1 MFYYFLPWCAFVAAV
16 ISYSKYPKYRNLY
29 YCGLFFLFFL
39 IIYVAGFRYQVG
51 ADWYSY
57 LDIFLGYKEAEEVST
72 GFISNV
78 LKFLSCGYQVFVFVY
93 FLLSFVLKLWLFNRL
108 SSSFAISL
116 LIYLG
121 FWFLVYDLNGIRQGM
136 SLSFT
141 GIAFY
146 FAYRRRLR
154 YYLLFVLAAISFHA
168 SAICFLPFYWMV
180 KLKVSYFYQV
190 VVLCLVV
197 CLAYFHISE
206 WLLLLLGEIIGES
219 YLTNKALSYALSD
232 AFGTNIIFSFTTV
245 HRILIFF
252 LTLFVLTKINIDNNL
267 KQALNMTAFINI
279 IIYFLFC
286 QYEIIATRLS
296 LPFRFT
302 ECILFSFIPFVF
314 KSHSRIFAILLILI
328 YVEWQVYQTLSI
340 PNGGLLPYKNIFII

>member
-1 MFYYFLPWCAFVAAV
+1 
-16 ISYSKYPKYRNLY
+16 
-29 YCGLFFLFFL
+29 
-39 IIYVAGFRYQVG
+39 
-51 ADWYSY
+51 
-57 LDIFLGYKEAEEVST
+57 
-72 GFISNV
+72 
-78 LKFLSCGYQVFVFVY
+78 
-93 FLLSFVLKLWLFNRL
+93 
-108 SSSFAISL
+108 
-116 LIYLG
+116 
-121 FWFLVYDLNGIRQGM
+121 
-136 SLSFT
+136 
-141 GIAFY
+141 
-146 FAYRRRLR
+146 
-154 YYLLFVLAAISFHA
+154 
-168 SAICFLPFYWMV
+168 MV

-252 LTLFVLTKINIDNNL
+252 LTLFVLKKINIDNNL

-340 PNGGLLPYKNIFII
+340 PNGGLLP

>member
-1 MFYYFLPWCAFVAAV
+1 
-16 ISYSKYPKYRNLY
+16 
-29 YCGLFFLFFL
+29 
-39 IIYVAGFRYQVG
+39 
-51 ADWYSY
+51 
-57 LDIFLGYKEAEEVST
+57 
-72 GFISNV
+72 
-78 LKFLSCGYQVFVFVY
+78 
-93 FLLSFVLKLWLFNRL
+93 
-108 SSSFAISL
+108 
-116 LIYLG
+116 
-121 FWFLVYDLNGIRQGM
+121 M

-252 LTLFVLTKINIDNNL
+252 LTLFVLKKINIDNNL

-279 IIYFLFC
+279 IIYFLFK
-286 QYEIIATRLS
+286 LV
-296 LPFRFT
+296 L
-302 ECILFSFIPFVF
+302 
-314 KSHSRIFAILLILI
+314 
-328 YVEWQVYQTLSI
+328 
-340 PNGGLLPYKNIFII
+340 G